1 MLYNSARMHV
11 GLNLVYLVP
20 GETGGMEVVAR
31 ELIPELAQVPGLR
44 LTAFVNREAAA
55 HGDGPWGGLIPMQV
69 VPVNARNRVA
79 WVWGE
84 QRHLPRLA
92 AAAGCDVVHSLASTA
107 PLRGGFTRVTTIH
120 DLNYKLVPESHF
132 GVLGLGMRVLVPAAA
147 RRSHRVIVDAE
158 STRDD
163 LVRHLGTQPEKI
175 DVAPLGVSVPTGVV
189 PTPPDVLRGRLELG
203 DRPLVLSLSAK
214 RPHKNLTRLLRA
226 LAGLDAAERPVL
238 IVPGYA
244 TPHEQ
249 ELRELA
255 AALGIAE
262 LVRLPGWLPAE
273 DLEGLYAAATCVVFP
288 SLYEGFGLPVLE
300 AMARGVPVACSDRS
314 SLPEVAGDAALL
326 FDPEDEGAIRAAVA
340 RLLADEQLR
349 DRLRRAGRARAA
361 TFTWRRTAELT
372 AASYARALG
381 RRP

>member
-1 MLYNSARMHV
+1 MHV

-31 ELIPELAQVPGLR
+31 HLIPELAALPGLR
-44 LTAFVNREAAA
+44 LTAFVNREAAER
-55 HGDGPWGGLIPMQV
+55 GGGPWGELIPMQI
-69 VPVNARNRVA
+69 VPVHARNRVA

-84 QRHLPRLA
+84 QRHLPTLA

-107 PLRGGFTRVTTIH
+107 PLRGRFVRVTTIH
-120 DLNYKLVPESHF
+120 DLNYKIVPESHF
-132 GVLGLGMRVLVPAAA
+132 GLLGLGMRVLVPAAA
-147 RRSHRVIVDAE
+147 RRSHRVIVDAA

-163 LVRHLGTQPEKI
+163 LANHLGTPRDKV
-175 DVAPLGVSVPTGVV
+175 DVAPLGVSVPTDVV
-189 PTPPDVLRGRLELG
+189 PTPPEALRRKLDLD

-214 RPHKNLTRLLRA
+214 RRHKNLGRLLRA
-226 LAGLDAAERPVL
+226 LAALDSRPALV
-238 IVPGYA
+238 VPGYS

-249 ELRELA
+249 DLREIA
-255 AALGIAE
+255 TALGISD

-273 DLEGLYAAATCVVFP
+273 DLEGLYAAAACVVFP

-314 SLPEVAGDAALL
+314 SLPEVAGHAALL
-326 FDPEDEGAIRAAVA
+326 FDPEDVGAIRTALEG
-340 RLLADEQLR
+340 LLGDEGLR
-349 DRLRRAGRARAA
+349 ERLRQAGRERAA

-372 AASYARALG
+372 AASYRRALAD
-381 RRP
+381 RA